1 MYSYKIN
8 NSNTI
13 YVCTEYINECM
24 KNSKRKKSSSIYAGP
39 KVTTYYKHVIPP
51 ALDTCV
57 SHKRWGIGRL
67 VEANTKGIM
76 TIAFADRLVKFVY
89 PDAFSKG
96 FLVRV

>member
-76 TIAFADRLVKFVY
+76 TIAFADRLVKFV
-89 PDAFSKG
+89 
-96 FLVRV
+96 